1 MERPELHQKID
12 IALTEMGFKNSIDM
26 QWGSIM
32 IQVDFQAGKEVL
44 TVKERTTKK

>member
-1 MERPELHQKID
+1 MERPELHQKLDELLDYYNWEKRPKI
-12 IALTEMGFKNSIDM
+12 

-32 IQVDFQAGKEVL
+32 IQIDFQAGKEVL

>member
-12 IALTEMGFKNSIDM
+12 LILNEMGFKNSIDM

-44 TVKERTTKK
+44 TIKERTTKK